1 MSLSKQYIIAGISTE
16 VGKTVISAV
25 ITEKLQA
32 DYWKPIQAGDLHQ
45 SDSIK
50 VGQWISNPKSRI
62 HTEGFKLNHPMS
74 PHAAADLDQIHI
86 GLDDLQ
92 IPETSNPLIVEL
104 AGGIMVP
111 INHDITNLDFIK
123 SAQLPVVLVV
133 NFYLGSINHTLLSI
147 KCLQE
152 SHVDIVGLVFNGNIN
167 PESKEVILKMSGC
180 KNLGEVPQIE
190 TDITPEIIRDYGKY
204 IQF

>member
-1 MSLSKQYIIAGISTE
+1 MSLSKQYIIAGIGTE

-50 VGQWISNPKSRI
+50 VGQWISNSKSKI
-62 HTEGFKLNHPMS
+62 HTEGVKLNHPMS

-92 IPETSNPLIVEL
+92 IPKTVNQLIVEL

-152 SHVDIVGLVFNGNIN
+152 NHVDIVGLVFNGNTN

-180 KNLGEVPQIE
+180 KNLGEVPQIK